1 MPPFQFRFK
10 LSESPI
16 DTPEGESAD
25 LSVRFDAFAPCIVEK
40 FKGLAEIKLIAGTHA
55 VNASKRSAMFG
66 VEENT
71 TASVSIEL
79 SSIHNRLCL
88 DKLELVFSR
97 PIRLLNIFTTLDEL
111 SAFFADAPKTAAK
124 PEDGDSDS
132 NEDSLGALIANSE
145 LFGKADAL
153 IESNA
158 KKIRENAR
166 KYADIISSASAW
178 KFLKDAAEKSGL
190 KSGLEKSKDYSK
202 DLFERGRESVE
213 SALDGAL
220 ETIELSGLEIAA
232 RGADQSAR
240 GAGKNETLEFAMT
253 GEIALNSKLR
263 RSFSRYKIPKWI
275 APAFSADLRTLIGQ
289 FCLDRDQGGNLSR
302 TFLQMVE
309 SLSGSCECDVSC
321 NDLPIDI
328 RTEYGWGFETFLRMN
343 RRARCHA
350 QYAFARAQD
359 AFDAK
364 ARADIA
370 YDGENGE
377 NHHVDFELSS
387 LIDTEKLILCGH
399 RIGSPW
405 IATPIGEGRDIE
417 GAIRIRPC
425 SHFSVPRIG
434 LKAAHDWLKDEAH
447 IQIDGFGADFSG
459 DIAWGLDI
467 QKQRIC
473 IHALDLKSGGD
484 FAVKRCSACA
494 MRGHN
499 IDINAQPCH
508 FESSLR
514 KPSSG
519 APIDLAAT
527 IRAAYCARAQ
537 SETAA
542 IPELGLTAPSSS
554 FNCDGVLDAAVSC
567 RIDYFCDD
575 ALHLAFDNSAVNVS
589 VLRLSFDRSPL
600 IVRQSEPSTI
610 SVRIHNARCSAG
622 GISDCAFSLS
632 FRAKQSPSVELNGRR
647 APLLPAEC
655 LDFSID
661 ADISEHGVLTFSN
674 GSGFYDGEFFNTLL
688 KPNAKRANWPGILR
702 YEPLRKH
709 IYDLARVIVFPKI
722 PGAEAFCA
730 RVGDWIRTCA
740 DRGIFSVS
748 ALIDPPN
755 LAAALSLLLFG
766 NDSAAGEF
774 LPSIERIMNADGIDR
789 YKIEELIDRAFPDAN
804 IGNLGRILK
813 WVNRLFQTVPYQ
825 TPQKTSDPPLCRDP
839 RFDAAVAPLP
849 AANDI
854 YADKWTPDAAER
866 IFAYAA
872 GLTVRQIEWIL
883 ANRIDR
889 FSDARQIEKLRRLRD
904 LKRKIDQLES
914 REGTFV
920 IQDFNINVFLAALLD
935 NEIRYCDALQL
946 APDTA
951 EVSDVF
957 RSWLSP
963 ADVAAMM
970 TAGISSRYQSFC
982 VQMNQARLFGYL
994 ERRGAIYARAVFCEI
1009 GRRNIRVLAN
1019 MLMSWL
1025 RQDQSHVKTPINRAK
1040 RLSALLKIDI
1050 PDENA
1055 FMPWSGD
1062 IPASYVE
1069 AIFAAA
1075 ERINAQNDAYF
1086 AARLKLES
1094 YRETEL
1100 DDQAVQ
1106 AAKKQCAISDLN
1118 ASPKQNSASAQCV
1131 ADNSEKIAVQDPG
1144 EIPNSNAFPEQN
1156 SDSAICAADNSEIKA
1171 AQDPGEIP
1179 NLNASPKQNSESAPC
1194 TEDNSGKCAAQNP
1207 DGEKAQTDPNRGD
1220 DAAKAEIDLINAI
1233 NRAQTET
1240 AALLRRPAR
1249 IAAAAGDDPSNAEDS
1264 ASVADIVDS
1273 LSEKD
1278 FEFAQNLW
1286 NDAFSAARNFIRNA
1300 DDPCRNPALRAFMA
1314 RAADALRI
1322 ASVCDDIRNGYD
1334 ETRRWFACRLK
1345 TVLRRDLPDPC
1356 ARSRAQMIGDIIE
1369 IFYACDEEKRDL
1381 RRDPL
1386 VWFLPP
1392 VPQGRVDLTI
1402 VTAMGIITDG
1412 SAGHELESVF
1422 KRLEQ
1427 SRGIKTVRTDTGTIR
1442 PLQYNAEQIARVIAQ
1457 IDGPYAVVGYSQGC
1471 PNMMKAEAD
1480 LYNGTPD
1487 QRKLLDNLV
1496 SRNFICSAFNG
1507 SPHASCGVVKYK
1519 NALVEGESIL
1529 KSCASSLSRPLI
1541 RLIFS
1546 AVKRILDTPLINTS
1560 LASVESISHE
1570 GLAALARDA
1579 QFAPRVPSF
1588 EISGMTRDFPQGLVM
1603 MASHFAK
1610 QAGVGNDSQVG
1621 IDCAH
1626 AYPVYNDAP
1635 AADRLRRQTIS
1646 PKRLNI
1652 HHWAP
1657 LVEEVRFIESK
1668 KDIENCAYKGPKSF
1682 FIASWIDALILFG
1695 FLKIRD

>member
-16 DTPEGESAD
+16 DAQQGEHAGV
-25 LSVRFDAFAPCIVEK
+25 SVRFDTLAPIGVER
-40 FKGLAEIKLIAGTHA
+40 FKGLAELKLIAGTHA

-66 VEENT
+66 IEENT
-71 TASVSIEL
+71 TANVSIEL
-79 SSIHNRLCL
+79 SSIYNRLCL
-88 DKLELVFSR
+88 DKIELIFSR

-111 SAFFADAPKTAAK
+111 SAIFADAPKTGANS
-124 PEDGDSDS
+124 ENGDGDGDDS

-145 LFGKADAL
+145 LFNKADAL

-158 KKIRENAR
+158 KKIRENAK
-166 KYADIISSASAW
+166 KYADILSSASAW

-202 DLFERGRESVE
+202 DLIERGRESVE

-232 RGADQSAR
+232 RRSDPSAR
-240 GAGKNETLEFAMT
+240 GADKNETLEFAMT
-253 GEIALNSKLR
+253 GEIALNSKIR

-275 APAFSADLRTLIGQ
+275 APAFSSDLRTLIGQ

-302 TFLQMVE
+302 TFLRMIE
-309 SLSGSCECDVSC
+309 SLSGACDCDVSC
-321 NDLPIDI
+321 NDLPVDI
-328 RTEYGWGFETFLRMN
+328 RTEYGWVFETFLQMN
-343 RRARCHA
+343 RHARCHA

-364 ARADIA
+364 ARADVA
-370 YDGENGE
+370 YDGENGA

-399 RIGSPW
+399 RLGSPW
-405 IATPIGEGRDIE
+405 IATPLGEGHDIE
-417 GAIRIRPC
+417 GTIRIRPC
-425 SHFSVPRIG
+425 SHFSAPRLG
-434 LKAAHDWLKDEAH
+434 LKTAHDWLKDEAH

-467 QKQRIC
+467 QKQHLC
-473 IHALDLKSGGD
+473 IHDLNVKSVGD
-484 FAVKRCSACA
+484 FAVKRCSAFA

-499 IDINAQPCH
+499 IEMSAPSCH

-514 KPSSG
+514 KPSIG
-519 APIDLAAT
+519 APIDVAA
-527 IRAAYCARAQ
+527 IVRATYCARAQ
-537 SETAA
+537 SKTAA
-542 IPELGLTAPSSS
+542 IPELGLTASSAS
-554 FNCDGVLDAAVSC
+554 FNCDGVFDAAVSC
-567 RIDYFCDD
+567 RIDHFRDD
-575 ALHLAFDNSAVNVS
+575 TLRLAFDNSAVNIS
-589 VLRLSFDRSPL
+589 VLRLSYDRSPL
-600 IVRQSEPSTI
+600 IVRQSDPSI
-610 SVRIHNARCSAG
+610 LSVRIQNARCSASG
-622 GISDCAFSLS
+622 LSDCAFSLS
-632 FRAKQSPSVELNGRR
+632 FKAKQSPDVELNGRR
-647 APLLPAEC
+647 APLLPSEC
-655 LDFSID
+655 LDFSVD
-661 ADISEHGVLTFSN
+661 ADISRHGILTFSN

-688 KPNAKRANWPGILR
+688 QPNAKRANWLGILR

-709 IYDLARVIVFPKI
+709 ISDLARVIVFPKL
-722 PGAEAFCA
+722 PGAEAFCC
-730 RVGDWIRTCA
+730 RVGNWIRTCA
-740 DRGIFSVS
+740 DRDIFSVS

-755 LAAALSLLLFG
+755 LARALSLLLFES
-766 NDSAAGEF
+766 DCAAGEI

-825 TPQKTSDPPLCRDP
+825 TPQKTSDMPLCRDP
-839 RFDAAVAPLP
+839 RFETAVAPLP

-854 YADKWTPDAAER
+854 YAEQWAPDEAER

-872 GLTVRQIEWIL
+872 GLGIRQIEWIL
-883 ANRIDR
+883 ANRADR
-889 FSDARQIEKLRRLRD
+889 FSDARQIDKLRRLRD
-904 LKRKIDQLES
+904 LKQKIDRLES
-914 REGTFV
+914 REGTFIV
-920 IQDFNINVFLAALLD
+920 QDFNINVFLATLLD
-935 NEIRYCDALQL
+935 NEIRYCNKLQL
-946 APDTA
+946 SPDTD
-951 EVSDVF
+951 EVSDAF

-963 ADVAAMM
+963 ADVATMM

-1025 RQDQSHVKTPINRAK
+1025 RQDQSHVKNPINRAK

-1050 PDENA
+1050 PDEDD

-1075 ERINAQNDAYF
+1075 EKINAQNDAYF

-1100 DDQAVQ
+1100 DDQA
-1106 AAKKQCAISDLN
+1106 AKKHDDATDLN
-1118 ASPKQNSASAQCV
+1118 ASAEQNSAPAQR
-1131 ADNSEKIAVQDPG
+1131 ADENSEKDAVQHPDDAPQKNALKRDGCG
-1144 EIPNSNAFPEQN
+1144 EIIQT
-1156 SDSAICAADNSEIKA
+1156 
-1171 AQDPGEIP
+1171 
-1179 NLNASPKQNSESAPC
+1179 APH
-1194 TEDNSGKCAAQNP
+1194 
-1207 DGEKAQTDPNRGD
+1207 RGD
-1220 DAAKAEIDLINAI
+1220 DAAKAEIALINAI

-1240 AALLRRPAR
+1240 SALLRPNSRKSDDYSPDNNSAKFSSDAKNDSAKRPNASASDGGGAADAR
-1249 IAAAAGDDPSNAEDS
+1249 EISENS
-1264 ASVADIVDS
+1264 ASVANIVDS

-1278 FEFAQNLW
+1278 IEFAQSLW
-1286 NDAFSAARNFIRNA
+1286 SDAFSAAQNFVRSA
-1300 DDPCRNPALRAFMA
+1300 ADPCQNPALSAFMA

-1334 ETRRWFACRLK
+1334 ETRLWFDCRLK
-1345 TVLRRDLPDPC
+1345 TVFCRDLPDPG

-1369 IFYACDEEKRDL
+1369 IFYAYDDEKRDL

-1392 VPQGRVDLTI
+1392 VPKGQVDLTI

-1422 KRLEQ
+1422 KRLRQ
-1427 SRGIKTVRTDTGTIR
+1427 TRGIKTVRTDTGTIR
-1442 PLQYNAEQIARVIAQ
+1442 PLRYNAEQIARVIAR
-1457 IDGPYAVVGYSQGC
+1457 IDGPYALVGYSQGC

-1487 QRKLLDNLV
+1487 QRKLLNNLV

-1546 AVKRILDTPLINTS
+1546 AVKRILDT
-1560 LASVESISHE
+1560 
-1570 GLAALARDA
+1570 
-1579 QFAPRVPSF
+1579 
-1588 EISGMTRDFPQGLVM
+1588 
-1603 MASHFAK
+1603 
-1610 QAGVGNDSQVG
+1610 
-1621 IDCAH
+1621 
-1626 AYPVYNDAP
+1626 
-1635 AADRLRRQTIS
+1635 
-1646 PKRLNI
+1646 
-1652 HHWAP
+1652 
-1657 LVEEVRFIESK
+1657 
-1668 KDIENCAYKGPKSF
+1668 
-1682 FIASWIDALILFG
+1682 
-1695 FLKIRD
+1695 